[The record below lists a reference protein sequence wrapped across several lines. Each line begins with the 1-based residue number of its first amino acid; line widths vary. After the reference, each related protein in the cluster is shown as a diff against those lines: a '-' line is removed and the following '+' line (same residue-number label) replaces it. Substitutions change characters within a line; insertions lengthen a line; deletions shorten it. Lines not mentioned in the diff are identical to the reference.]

1 MTTLQ
6 ALKILKTEFEDLNTP
21 RKDGSLKSLIC
32 LEDVLI
38 QIVKE
43 LKPEVRR
50 FVDAQKRKDIRT
62 VEQMYFENL
71 RKEKRKN
78 KSISPTLMSE
88 TKKPHNLTTGRY

>member
-6 ALKILKTEFEDLNTP
+6 ALKILKAEFEDLNTP
-21 RKDGSLKSLIC
+21 QKDGSLKSLMQ

-50 FVDAQKRKDIRT
+50 FVNAQKRKDTRT
-62 VEQMYFENL
+62 VEQMYIENL

-78 KSISPTLMSE
+78 KSIPR
-88 TKKPHNLTTGRY
+88 TKIY

>member
-6 ALKILKTEFEDLNTP
+6 ALKILKNEFEDLNTP
-21 RKDGSLKSLIC
+21 QKDGSLKSLMQ

-50 FVDAQKRKDIRT
+50 FVNAQKRKDTRT
-62 VEQMYFENL
+62 VEQMYIENL
-71 RKEKRKN
+71 RKENRKK
-78 KSISPTLMSE
+78 KSIPRSKIS
-88 TKKPHNLTTGRY
+88 

>member
-6 ALKILKTEFEDLNTP
+6 ALKILKAEFEDLNTP
-21 RKDGSLKSLIC
+21 QKDGSLKSLMQ

-50 FVDAQKRKDIRT
+50 FVNAQKRKDTRT
-62 VEQMYFENL
+62 VEQMYIENL

-78 KSISPTLMSE
+78 KSC
-88 TKKPHNLTTGRY
+88 TKKPPNSWR

>member
-6 ALKILKTEFEDLNTP
+6 ALKILKAEFEDLNTP
-21 RKDGSLKSLIC
+21 QKDGSLKSLMQ

-43 LKPEVRR
+43 LKPEVEK
-50 FVDAQKRKDIRT
+50 FVNAQKRKDTRT
-62 VEQMYFENL
+62 VEQMYIENL

-78 KSISPTLMSE
+78 KSIPR
-88 TKKPHNLTTGRY
+88 TKIS

>member
-6 ALKILKTEFEDLNTP
+6 ALKILKTEFEALN
-21 RKDGSLKSLIC
+21 KSLIC
-32 LEDVLI
+32 LEYVLI

-50 FVDAQKRKDIRT
+50 FVNAQKRKDTRT
-62 VEQMYFENL
+62 VEQMYIENL

-78 KSISPTLMSE
+78 KSC
-88 TKKPHNLTTGRY
+88 TKKTAKLVAVNFINK

>member
-6 ALKILKTEFEDLNTP
+6 ALKILKTEFEALNIP
-21 RKDGSLKSLIC
+21 QKDGSLKSLMQ

-43 LKPEVRR
+43 LKPEVKR
-50 FVDAQKRKDIRT
+50 FVDSQKRKDKRT
-62 VEQMYFENL
+62 VEQMYIENL

-78 KSISPTLMSE
+78 KSIPK
-88 TKKPHNLTTGRY
+88 TKTY

>member
-6 ALKILKTEFEDLNTP
+6 ALKILKTEFEELNTP
-21 RKDGSLKSLIC
+21 QKDGSLKSLIC
-32 LEDVLI
+32 LKDVLI

-50 FVDAQKRKDIRT
+50 FVNAQKRKKIIT
-62 VEQMYFENL
+62 VENMYIENL

-78 KSISPTLMSE
+78 KSCI
-88 TKKPHNLTTGRY
+88 KKPPN